1 MIDMSLATSTY
12 ENKGP
17 VRSNYGDILL
27 SWLEDEGFGNNRYLK
42 SVFKSDASDET
53 KYMFA
58 MAFYDGISGKSGGHS
73 HDGLDEM
80 TYLVPCEMQDGSF
93 YYLDKM
99 TGTIEAMVE
108 RLPNGLFTFRGKN
121 KYIPKLGGRGE
132 LSGLRDSMVD
142 GRYFNKN

>member
-1 MIDMSLATSTY
+1 MIVMAY
-12 ENKGP
+12 ET
-17 VRSNYGDILL
+17 VRSGCGDRLL
-27 SWLEDEGFGNNRYLK
+27 SWLDGEGWGDNNDLK

-53 KYMFA
+53 KHLFA
-58 MAFYDGISGKSGGHS
+58 LAFYNQSTKSGGHAQDDS
-73 HDGLDEM
+73 EKM
-80 TYLVPCEMQDGSF
+80 TYLVPHEMQDGSF

-99 TGTIEAMVE
+99 TGKVEVMVE

-121 KYIPKLGGRGE
+121 KYITRLGGRGE